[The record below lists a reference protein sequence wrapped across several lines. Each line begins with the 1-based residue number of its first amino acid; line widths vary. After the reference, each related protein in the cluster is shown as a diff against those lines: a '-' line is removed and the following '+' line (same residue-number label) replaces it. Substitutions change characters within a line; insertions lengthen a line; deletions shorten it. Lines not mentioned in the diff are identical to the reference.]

1 MRTWTRVSPLPT
13 LGKPWV
19 KGASNGM
26 NVPVRGYLALLGRY
40 LRTQWRRVA
49 MLAVLLLT
57 AIGLQLA
64 GPQILRVFIDTAT
77 GGRTFGFTN
86 TSQAL
91 TVAALLY
98 LATAL
103 AGQAVALL
111 ETYTAENVAWVA
123 TNRLRAD
130 LMLHCLRLDMGFH
143 NAHTPGELIERI
155 DGDVSLLA
163 NFLSRLVI
171 QVFGNVILM
180 VGVLALL
187 FRVHWLVGATFTG
200 FAVLALAVLSR
211 VQGLAASRWIAA
223 RQASAVLFGF
233 LEERLSGAE
242 DIRSA
247 NAASYMVR
255 LLLERMRDLLRKER
269 RASLL
274 SSFLGNTLNVT
285 FMLVTAAAFV
295 LGAALFH
302 AGTITLGTVYL
313 ILNYTQLLR
322 QPIDQINRHVQDLQR
337 ATAGIA
343 RIRQL
348 LETRSALGDGAMR
361 GMGDEEMR
369 RTREQ
374 QSPTPSP
381 LIPSSP
387 HLPAGPLAVEL
398 DHVTFGYDTGE
409 PVLHDVCLSLPA
421 GKVLGVLGRT
431 GSGKTTIARLLFR
444 LYDPTAGAARLAG
457 VDVRDVSRADLT
469 RRVGMITQEVQFFQ
483 ATVRDNL
490 AFFDR
495 TVPDATI
502 LAALHDLGLETWYRS
517 LAKGL
522 DTPLAGGAGLSAGEA
537 QLLAF
542 VRAFLKDPGLVILDE
557 ATARLDPATEAL
569 LERAISKLLQG
580 RTGIIVAHR
589 LGTLQRADDVLVLE
603 RGRVVEQGDRALL
616 AGDAASRFAGLLRA
630 GAAEMA
636 V

>member
-1 MRTWTRVSPLPT
+1 MAGNEQRPGTAETILRELDGREGSVHI
-13 LGKPWV
+13 
-19 KGASNGM
+19 
-26 NVPVRGYLALLGRY
+26 PVRSYLALLGRY
-40 LRTQWRRVA
+40 LRPQWRRVA
-49 MLAVLLLT
+49 ALVFLLFT

-77 GGRTFGFTN
+77 GGHALGLVN
-86 TSQAL
+86 ASQAL

-111 ETYTAENVAWVA
+111 ETYTAESVAWVA

-143 NAHTPGELIERI
+143 QIHTPGEMIERI

-163 NFLSRLVI
+163 NFLSRFVI
-171 QVFGNVILM
+171 QVLGNVLLLVGIL
-180 VGVLALL
+180 VLL
-187 FRVHWLVGATFTG
+187 FRVHWLVGATFTA

-211 VQGLAASRWIAA
+211 VQGLAASRWIAT
-223 RQASAVLFGF
+223 RQASADLFGF

-247 NAASYMVR
+247 NAVSYMVR
-255 LLLERMRDLLRKER
+255 RLLVLMRDLLRTER
-269 RASLL
+269 SARLLASA
-274 SSFLGNTLNVT
+274 LGNTLNVT
-285 FMLVTAAAFV
+285 FVLVTAAAFI

-313 ILNYTQLLR
+313 ILNYTSLLR
-322 QPIDQINRHVQDLQR
+322 SPIDQINRHVSDLQQ

-348 LETRSALGDGAMR
+348 LETHNALGEPGD
-361 GMGDEEMR
+361 GMG
-369 RTREQ
+369 RTGQGGLSR
-374 QSPTPSP
+374 SP
-381 LIPSSP
+381 LLPIPRSP
-387 HLPAGPLAVEL
+387 HPILPPGSLAVQL
-398 DHVTFGYDTGE
+398 DHVTFGYDVGE

-444 LYDPTAGAARLAG
+444 LYDPTAGAVRLGG
-457 VDVRDVSRADLT
+457 VDVRDVSRAELT
-469 RRVGMITQEVQFFQ
+469 QRVGMITQEVQLFH

-490 AFFDR
+490 ALFDR
-495 TVPDATI
+495 TVADAMI
-502 LAALHDLGLETWYRS
+502 LAAIHELGLERWYRS

-522 DTPLAGGAGLSAGEA
+522 DTRLAGGSGLSAGEA

-542 VRAFLKDPGLVILDE
+542 VRVFLKDPGLVILDE

-569 LERAISKLLQG
+569 LERAVGKLLQG

-603 RGRVVEQGDRALL
+603 QGRVVEQGDRALL
-616 AGDAASRFAGLLRA
+616 AGDAASRYAGLLRS
-630 GAAEMA
+630 GAE
-636 V
+636 VVV